1 MRLRTQLLL
10 AFLVLAIVPL
20 VSVVGST
27 YLSNVRSMK
36 VALSA
41 DAAELTEQLEQ
52 DLERAR
58 ADLRRGLRRLPRPV
72 QETQPTLDTSDPVW
86 TGEGFIENA
95 IEEAMVAMGS
105 VADSIDSWRLVPRSA
120 PAPPSPP
127 VEGSA
132 AAPAAPPGGRR
143 APLPPIRASE
153 SEEARR
159 LREEVILK
167 EHEEARKRFE
177 MIFEVH
183 RNQREA
189 ERQRAEAQ
197 AVERGRSWWLE
208 RSDEKS
214 VLGADAEA
222 APVIVQSTEV
232 APTDRDLAGL
242 RQRIEGLDQKI
253 EEVGQAAQKAAEAGD
268 LGAAARGG
276 LQAASLAFRRQR
288 LERLL
293 GTEMPLELEGMG
305 QLLPEVDV
313 DRFMR
318 NVLERTRHE
327 GDEIPFLIDP
337 EERLFT
343 LEDEHREILM
353 SMIGVDELVADSSEQ
368 AETEVMEL
376 DGWLVARRLDS
387 QTGMTFGIAR
397 PFGES
402 FSEIRSRTGRNLFLG
417 FGMIG
422 FSLLGIVPLSERL
435 TRRIRSLSQEADR
448 LAEGDLGA
456 RVPVHGRDELGQ
468 LATTFNRMAVE
479 LAANQ
484 DRLLEQ
490 ERQARRQEV
499 SRRLLEAENQRRGEE
514 LEAARDFQLALLPK
528 QLPDLDGF
536 ELSVFQRTATEVGG
550 DYYDF
555 ASSGDTVT
563 TALGDATGH
572 GARAGTLVTVIKTLF
587 VRSGRA
593 SGLADFMR
601 EAADSVR
608 ALGLERMAMS
618 LLLVRLDRNGRGVFS
633 CAGMPPMFHV
643 TIDGDVKELSSS
655 ALPLGS
661 MEGATYR
668 DHAFELAP
676 GEMLLLVSDGWPE
689 QVDESGDP
697 LGYARLEAELR
708 AAADRGP
715 DGVVQRLREVLEE
728 TTGGQAPD
736 DDVTLVALRR
746 T

>member
-20 VSVVGST
+20 VGVVGST

-58 ADLRRGLRRLPRPV
+58 ADLRRGLRRFPMPDAQDV
-72 QETQPTLDTSDPVW
+72 SDAGDSPIW
-86 TGEGFIENA
+86 TGEVIVQDA
-95 IEEAMVAMGS
+95 IEEAMAAMGT
-105 VADSIDSWRLVPRSA
+105 VADSIDGWRLIPERA
-120 PAPPSPP
+120 PAPPSAPSDP
-127 VEGSA
+127 VA
-132 AAPAAPPGGRR
+132 AAPAAPSGGRR
-143 APLPPIRASE
+143 APLPPIRTEDAE
-153 SEEARR
+153 GGAEQTEAR
-159 LREEVILK
+159 LRR

-183 RNQREA
+183 RERREA
-189 ERQRAEAQ
+189 ERQEAEQ
-197 AVERGRSWWLE
+197 RRVKQKERSWWLE
-208 RSDEKS
+208 RTDGNAA
-214 VLGADAEA
+214 LGGDSESG
-222 APVIVQSTEV
+222 PVIVESAGAQASV
-232 APTDRDLAGL
+232 DPTAGL
-242 RQRIEGLDQKI
+242 KLRIEGLDEQI
-253 EEVGQAAQKAAEAGD
+253 ERIGQAAQHAAESGD
-268 LGAAARGG
+268 LGAVARTGM
-276 LQAASLAFRRQR
+276 QAASLALRRQR

-293 GTEMPLELEGMG
+293 GSEMPLELEGMG
-305 QLLPEVDV
+305 QLLPDVDV

-327 GDEIPFLIDP
+327 GDQVPFLIDP
-337 EERLFT
+337 EQRLFT
-343 LEDEHREILM
+343 LEEEHQDLLT
-353 SMIGVDELVADSSEQ
+353 SMIGVEELVAVNSE
-368 AETEVMEL
+368 AVVTEL
-376 DGWLVARRLDS
+376 DGWLVARRLDPES
-387 QTGMTFGIAR
+387 GLTFGIAR

-402 FSEIRSRTGRNLFLG
+402 FSEIRARTGRNLFLG

-448 LAEGDLGA
+448 LAEGDLSA

-484 DRLLEQ
+484 DRLVQQ
-490 ERQARRQEV
+490 EREARQREV

-514 LEAARDFQLALLPK
+514 LEAARDFQLAMLPK
-528 QLPDLDGF
+528 QLPDLEEF
-536 ELSVFQRTATEVGG
+536 ELAVYQRTATEVGG

-555 ASSGDTVT
+555 ALTGDEVT
-563 TALGDATGH
+563 LALGDATGH

-587 VRSGRA
+587 VRLGRTSA
-593 SGLADFMR
+593 LAEFMR

-618 LLLVRLDRNGRGVFS
+618 LLLVRLERGTGRGIFS
-633 CAGMPPMFHV
+633 SAGMPPVFRVATSGHV
-643 TIDGDVKELSSS
+643 EELSCS

-661 MEGATYR
+661 MEGAAYE
-668 DHAFELAP
+668 DQAFELAP
-676 GEMLLLVSDGWPE
+676 GEMLLLLSDGWPE
-689 QVDESGDP
+689 QTDEDGEP
-697 LGYARLEAELR
+697 IGYVRLEQTLR
-708 AAADRGP
+708 AAASAGP
-715 DGVVQRLREVLEE
+715 EGVLRRLREVLEQ
-728 TTGGQAPD
+728 TTGGHAPD
-736 DDVTLVALRR
+736 DDVTLLALRR
-746 T
+746 R